1 MLIVILFILI
11 ILLLCFYNFEKFT
24 DINTDYILPKYVW
37 GYWDNLEL
45 NSIIQSHI
53 NTWKRKIP
61 KDWRI
66 IILNKENYHNYVS
79 KEFVNKYNDLN
90 PTHFSD
96 FLRLELLQKYG
107 GVWMDASIIITDG
120 NFLNKYYDEMMLNKY
135 DATIYELKENTVDIK
150 TPYLE
155 NWFIMAPKNSKYIN
169 DIYKE
174 FDKAF
179 DMDFLTYKKKI
190 LIPSGVRL
198 DKTLGYYEKT
208 YLMQHA
214 IINFLML
221 KNYKYNLNIKDSY
234 KSMFKIHND
243 KNWDHEKVI
252 DYIQEN
258 KKWDDYYGIKLTKHS
273 RVFINDPKKY
283 VENINKI

>member
-1 MLIVILFILI
+1 MLIILIILI
-11 ILLLCFYNFEKFT
+11 ILLSYYFYCENFA
-24 DINTDYILPKYVW
+24 DISSDYVLPKYIW

-45 NSIIQSHI
+45 NSIIQSHV

-61 KDWRI
+61 KDWTI
-66 IILNKENYHNYVS
+66 MILNKENVYNYVS
-79 KEFVNKYNDLN
+79 NEFMKKYSNLD
-90 PTHFSD
+90 PTRFSD

-107 GVWMDASIIITDG
+107 GVWMDASIIITNG
-120 NFLNKYYDEMMLNKY
+120 NFMDNFYNEMIEKKY
-135 DATIYELKENTVDIK
+135 DATVYELKENTIDSK

-169 DIYKE
+169 DIYTE

-179 DMDFLTYKKKI
+179 NMGFINYKKNI

-214 IINFLML
+214 IINYLMY
-221 KNYKYNLNIKDSY
+221 KNYKYNLNIKDSHE
-234 KSMFKIHND
+234 SMFKLH
-243 KNWDHEKVI
+243 KEKKWEHPKI
-252 DYIQEN
+252 INFLEEN
-258 KKWDDYYGIKLTKHS
+258 KDWSNYHGIKLTKQS
-273 RVFINDPKKY
+273 RVYINDTQKY
-283 VENINKI
+283 VDNINKI

>member
-1 MLIVILFILI
+1 MLILILFILI

-61 KDWRI
+61 KDWKI

-90 PTHFSD
+90 PTRFSD

-120 NFLNKYYDEMMLNKY
+120 NFLNKYYEEMMLNKY
-135 DATIYELKENTVDIK
+135 DATVYELKENTVDIK

-179 DMDFLTYKKKI
+179 DMDFLTYKKEV

-243 KNWDHEKVI
+243 HNWDHEKVI

>member
-1 MLIVILFILI
+1 MLILILFILI

-61 KDWRI
+61 KDWKI

-90 PTHFSD
+90 PTRFSD

-120 NFLNKYYDEMMLNKY
+120 NFLNKYYEEMMLNKY
-135 DATIYELKENTVDIK
+135 DATVYELKENTVDIK

-179 DMDFLTYKKKI
+179 DMDFLTYKKEV